1 MEYFDRESPA
11 YESDEMDFESR
22 IVSGGMRQEDVKV
35 DVGLRPQT
43 LEEYIG
49 QEKAKENLK
58 IYIDAARAR
67 GEQLDHV
74 LLYGPPGLGKTTL
87 SNIIAN

>member
-49 QEKAKENLK
+49 QERPRK
-58 IYIDAARAR
+58 I
-67 GEQLDHV
+67 
-74 LLYGPPGLGKTTL
+74 
-87 SNIIAN
+87 